1 MRRPY
6 GRRSGF
12 EEFAAE
18 HAEGLV
24 RLAYAMGG
32 DRTRAEDACQ
42 EALVALYRRWPRLEN
57 PLAYA
62 RRSVINASRDGW
74 RRDSRRHRT
83 HEALAALARTESE
96 RPDDAVLA
104 RGALMDALR
113 RLPDGQRAVIVL
125 RYGSQLTEAET
136 AATLDI
142 SIGTVKSQ
150 TARAFARLRDE
161 LSPEELVIHD
171 MEER

>member
-24 RLAYAMGG
+24 RLAYVMCG
-32 DRTRAEDACQ
+32 DRSRAEDACQ
-42 EALVALYRRWPRLEN
+42 ETLVALYRRWPRLET

-74 RRDSRRHRT
+74 RRDSRQHRT
-83 HEALAALARTESE
+83 QETLTELARTESE
-96 RPDDAVLA
+96 HPEDALLA
-104 RGALMDALR
+104 RAALMDALR
-113 RLPDGQRAVIVL
+113 RLPDRQRAVIVL
-125 RYGSQLTEAET
+125 RYGSQLTETET

-150 TARAFARLRDE
+150 TARAFARLRAE
-161 LSPEELVIHD
+161 LSSEQIIYD